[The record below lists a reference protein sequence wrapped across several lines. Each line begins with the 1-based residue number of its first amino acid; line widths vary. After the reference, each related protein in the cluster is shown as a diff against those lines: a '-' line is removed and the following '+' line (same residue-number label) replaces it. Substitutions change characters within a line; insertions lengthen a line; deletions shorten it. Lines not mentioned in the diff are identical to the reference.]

1 MLTVPGVFLC
11 GVCISFLCLSGFSL
25 GILTNNNMHVT
36 VIGDS
41 KLAVGVNV
49 SMNGGLPDTQT
60 CLNHACVFFSFFKLR
75 KNCQNMVTWSV
86 PGQRVILLMTGLDC
100 LHFSLY
106 YHIDE

>member
-1 MLTVPGVFLC
+1 M
-11 GVCISFLCLSGFSL
+11 SFLCPSGFSL
-25 GILTNNNMHVT
+25 GILTNNNMPVT

-60 CLNHACVFFSFFKLR
+60 CRNHACMFFFFFKLR
-75 KNCQNMVTWSV
+75 KNCQNMVMWSV
-86 PGQRVILLMTGLDC
+86 PGRGLILLMTGLGC
-100 LHFSLY
+100 LYFSLY

>member
-11 GVCISFLCLSGFSL
+11 GVCMSFLCLSGFSL

-41 KLAVGVNV
+41 KLTVGVNV
-49 SMNGGLPDTQT
+49 NMNGGLPNTQT
-60 CLNHACVFFSFFKLR
+60 CLNHACVFFFFFKL
-75 KNCQNMVTWSV
+75 WSV